1 VPPRFASPF
10 KPGELV
16 VHATHGISRYVGTKV
31 LQADDG
37 TQTEY
42 LELDYAEGDRI
53 FVPVEHV
60 GRLVKHIGDE
70 DANLSRLN
78 AATERRTPY
87 SRYPKPAAPA
97 APAPPAAQPGQA
109 EQPGQAAQPKE
120 QK

>member
-1 VPPRFASPF
+1 MPPRFTSPF
-10 KPGELV
+10 KPGQLV

-60 GRLVKHIGDE
+60 GRLVKHVGD
-70 DANLSRLN
+70 DVNLSRLN
-78 AATERRTPY
+78 ASTERRTPY
-87 SRYPKPAAPA
+87 SRYPKPAASP
-97 APAPPAAQPGQA
+97 PGQ
-109 EQPGQAAQPKE
+109 PTPPKE
-120 QK
+120 EK